1 MICNL
6 IYKKTKLSLSDHV
19 FVAPADPIP
28 EGTVTGNVSGDAA
41 STHDSG
47 HTTGVRSAWKREC
60 GDSGHSAGVR
70 SAWKRKRVDRGT
82 YNSST

>member
-28 EGTVTGNVSGDAA
+28 EGTMTGNVSGDAA

-47 HTTGVRSAWKREC
+47 HTTGVRSLR
-60 GDSGHSAGVR
+60 
-70 SAWKRKRVDRGT
+70 KRKSVKRGT
-82 YNSST
+82 CTYMYNSLT